1 MSDDALRQQPDLG
14 DAEHGSE
21 AERSNAEGWARFAE
35 ARASRLEP
43 ESTTAAPVTVVDVE
57 VPVEDTE
64 VAAAVEPPSAEVESG
79 DQLDQPPPIRV
90 SLWTRF
96 FRPMRLT
103 ALRVIDLDRAIEA
116 QPSAAANYVL
126 RGESLLKL
134 RRYGDAEMDFR
145 RALELAAAQVES
157 QDWGVVAQ
165 VVQDRA
171 LAGLKQ
177 ARSYR

>member
-43 ESTTAAPVTVVDVE
+43 TSPAPVTVL
-57 VPVEDTE
+57 PVEDTE
-64 VAAAVEPPSAEVESG
+64 VTAAVEPPSAEVESG
-79 DQLDQPPPIRV
+79 DLLDQPPPIRV